1 MVMVTFVKNTY
12 IVKERLLH
20 NIANTAIG
28 KECRSCTQTTVGRK
42 FEKVVGGLDCNVLT
56 KNAAILY
63 KKKPRKLKFSL
74 ETQSHFA
81 VTVVLP
87 KGNRDY
93 DEVSLVKPTGKSTF
107 VHVRKAIRGA
117 LRRSNYFL
125 GLVLALLFPQEDKH
139 GQNNDLD
146 HQENHCTRDQRV
158 LFDTALG

>member
-28 KECRSCTQTTVGRK
+28 KECRSCTQTIVDRK
-42 FEKVVGGLDCNVLT
+42 FEKVVGGLNCNVLT

-107 VHVRKAIRGA
+107 VHVRKAIGGA

>member
-1 MVMVTFVKNTY
+1 M
-12 IVKERLLH
+12 
-20 NIANTAIG
+20 
-28 KECRSCTQTTVGRK
+28 
-42 FEKVVGGLDCNVLT
+42 
-56 KNAAILY
+56 
-63 KKKPRKLKFSL
+63 KFSL

-146 HQENHCTRDQRV
+146 HQENHCTRDQGV